1 MNQNRFVLA
10 LLIYTTLVSPV
21 ASTNTSTSTYKHHR
35 TGSMT
40 SSFSEFSR
48 KMRPK
53 TLQMDGNKPSIY
65 KSSSVPMNLQT
76 DISPG
81 KITLHVSEVNW
92 VLWLDVVFLSRF
104 WFPRPSSFINFRVEF
119 YFQIWVSAFG
129 ALCCWSAHISILVKA
144 F

>member
-1 MNQNRFVLA
+1 MRILALNQNRFVLA

-81 KITLHVSEVNW
+81 KIILPVSEVNW
-92 VLWLDVVFLSRF
+92 VSWLDVVLFFCLHFGFL
-104 WFPRPSSFINFRVEF
+104 
-119 YFQIWVSAFG
+119 
-129 ALCCWSAHISILVKA
+129 ALPLS
-144 F
+144 

>member
-1 MNQNRFVLA
+1 
-10 LLIYTTLVSPV
+10 
-21 ASTNTSTSTYKHHR
+21 
-35 TGSMT
+35 MT

-81 KITLHVSEVNW
+81 KINYLSQVTW
-92 VLWLDVVFLSRF
+92 VLWLVVVHFYLVHFMVLFYFPLGLQWNLSRF
-104 WFPRPSSFINFRVEF
+104 IKCYGLSKARVCLFIFSLFFCN
-119 YFQIWVSAFG
+119 
-129 ALCCWSAHISILVKA
+129 LWSIFVYP
-144 F
+144 

>member
-1 MNQNRFVLA
+1 MLHCFTPLA
-10 LLIYTTLVSPV
+10 S
-21 ASTNTSTSTYKHHR
+21 ANTATSSNKHQR

-81 KITLHVSEVNW
+81 KINYLSQVTW
-92 VLWLDVVFLSRF
+92 VLWLVVVHFYPVHFMVLFYFPLGLQWNLSRF
-104 WFPRPSSFINFRVEF
+104 IKCYGLSKARVCLFIFSLFFCN
-119 YFQIWVSAFG
+119 
-129 ALCCWSAHISILVKA
+129 LWSIFVYP
-144 F
+144 